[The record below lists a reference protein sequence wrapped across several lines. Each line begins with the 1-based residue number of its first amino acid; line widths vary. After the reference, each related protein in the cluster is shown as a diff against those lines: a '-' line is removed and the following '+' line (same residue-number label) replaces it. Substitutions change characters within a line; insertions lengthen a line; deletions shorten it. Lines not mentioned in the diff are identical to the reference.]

1 MVSPRTPSFTPLS
14 PRCPTSTKPKTVR
27 GGNTT
32 NAAFNVACDCHYMW
46 LLGGMHTVVFIEIT
60 MIHPRAK
67 IVWKMMSSML
77 ALSFAFAKAGCL
89 FCTKR
94 SADWRSVEGWSILH
108 SSNRFEKLL
117 KLSIKLFRNRCK
129 HHRQKSSIR
138 KCARTLATL
147 RNAIVKR
154 PCSLSAHLLHNAL
167 PCCSSLKH
175 SAEDI
180 SARTAAQLGLFLPWH
195 SLVSTQSLLCTLC
208 QPLICEIPGLPSSG
222 SRDNVGLQ
230 DCAQISYSRLK
241 KTTTPELQMPRICW
255 LEM

>member
-14 PRCPTSTKPKTVR
+14 LRCPTSTKPKTVR

-46 LLGGMHTVVFIEIT
+46 LLGGMHTFVFIEIT
-60 MIHPRAK
+60 VIHPWAK

-77 ALSFAFAKAGCL
+77 ALSFAMRKQVVC
-89 FCTKR
+89 
-94 SADWRSVEGWSILH
+94 SAPRDLLTGGVLRVDQYYTAATDLKN
-108 SSNRFEKLL
+108 SSN
-117 KLSIKLFRNRCK
+117 SVSNCSDTGANN
-129 HHRQKSSIR
+129 HRQKSSIR
-138 KCARTLATL
+138 KCAWTLATL

-241 KTTTPELQMPRICW
+241 KTTTPELQMPRIC
-255 LEM
+255 

>member
-1 MVSPRTPSFTPLS
+1 MWLS
-14 PRCPTSTKPKTVR
+14 LYVTAWGYAHICLHRNYNDPPTSK
-27 GGNTT
+27 
-32 NAAFNVACDCHYMW
+32 DC
-46 LLGGMHTVVFIEIT
+46 LKDDVVHVGSE
-60 MIHPRAK
+60 
-67 IVWKMMSSML
+67 L
-77 ALSFAFAKAGCL
+77 CLAKAGCL

-117 KLSIKLFRNRCK
+117 KLSIKLFRHRCK

-147 RNAIVKR
+147 HNAIVKR

-241 KTTTPELQMPRICW
+241 KTTTPELQMPRIC
-255 LEM
+255 